1 MGNLRVTK
9 EGVRLEGVS
18 EFLLPL
24 YVKEIQSRRVRP
36 HLCVSVC
43 VYTSYRTKLY
53 AFLDCEYVRCHVFWC
68 KCSQIYFQVQ
78 LVWCFLQCMVS
89 VLCLFMWSGCT
100 CVCIF
105 VCTPLHSTPIMN
117 RNQMLFPAVWV
128 YLSCIWH
135 IIALYMIQHFSNIS
149 IHHTQYHHRSHQLR
163 QHEHYVTLYRAI
175 IVTLCVCVLKRVCVF
190 MYMNSK
196 QGDWL

>member
-24 YVKEIQSRRVRP
+24 YVKEIQSRRVRRVQRQNFM
-36 HLCVSVC
+36 HFFFNCECVC
-43 VYTSYRTKLY
+43 
-53 AFLDCEYVRCHVFWC
+53 FHVFWC

-78 LVWCFLQCMVS
+78 LVWYILQCMLHWIFYRISPMFIYV
-89 VLCLFMWSGCT
+89 VGVYV
-100 CVCIF
+100 CVN
-105 VCTPLHSTPIMN
+105 VCAHSTPIMN

-196 QGDWL
+196 QQDWLQ